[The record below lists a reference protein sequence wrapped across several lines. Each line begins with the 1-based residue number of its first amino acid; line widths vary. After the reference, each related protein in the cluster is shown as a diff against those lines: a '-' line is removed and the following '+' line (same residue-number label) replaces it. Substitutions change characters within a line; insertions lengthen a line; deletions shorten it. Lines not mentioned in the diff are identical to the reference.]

1 MFVEVFDFI
10 GFIRKNLFFFRL
22 RHFWVLFRL
31 ANSLLM
37 MKFRTVKRFFFV

>member
-22 RHFWVLFRL
+22 RHFWVILLDLF
-31 ANSLLM
+31 A
-37 MKFRTVKRFFFV
+37 KICFFSG